1 MTTGGQWQ
9 NVPQYW
15 AKKRERLRH
24 RPAKAKTAAVQA
36 YRRRIIRDSNS
47 SLPSTALPRRRRT
60 VRFTDGPTAIQVFQI
75 SQLAT
80 SVSRGSGVAILPPV
94 QQRVSIL
101 RSTKGD
107 LTLTAAERRFIDED
121 TWRPV
126 RPNSRHSAPAVRP
139 TEQQIRE
146 VILQSSSLD
155 PAPQRERLSDQ
166 PNKDPRRQPEHIA
179 FARKIAHEIRDS
191 RAGRKRRE
199 QAHQRARNDEVL
211 ERALPAVLQARRDKR
226 ANQTTIKLLREAQ
239 RIAAAKKSRKN
250 ERKQRNQDFQVY

>member
-1 MTTGGQWQ
+1 MMTSGQWR

-47 SLPSTALPRRRRT
+47 SLPSTALPRRRCT
-60 VRFTDGPTAIQVFQI
+60 VRFTDGPTAKQVFQI
-75 SQLAT
+75 SQPAT
-80 SVSRGSGVAILPPV
+80 SIMSRSSGVAILPPV

-146 VILQSSSLD
+146 VLLQSSSLD

-166 PNKDPRRQPEHIA
+166 SNKDPRRQPKHIA

-191 RAGRKRRE
+191 RACQKRRK
-199 QAHQRARNDEVL
+199 QAHQQAWKNEIL
-211 ERALPAVLQARRDKR
+211 ERALPAVLQARQDDR
-226 ANQTTIKLLREAQ
+226 AN
-239 RIAAAKKSRKN
+239 
-250 ERKQRNQDFQVY
+250 